1 MGIIRTETIN
11 KSIYSDINPDN
22 PFDKSLVENAKAVL
36 YALTNIF
43 GTDQDERLFNLDV
56 TANLND
62 LLFEP
67 ISDDITSLIY
77 ARVVNAIQRFE
88 PRVRLNNQNS
98 WVIPN
103 YDANEY
109 IAYFEFTII
118 GLQGTY
124 NQGFRLPK
132 VGG

>member
-1 MGIIRTETIN
+1 MGIIRTETVN
-11 KSIYSDINPDN
+11 KSVYSDINPDN
-22 PFDKSLVENAKAVL
+22 PFDKSLVENAEAVL

-43 GTDQDERLFNLDV
+43 STDQDERLFNLDV

-67 ISDDITSLIY
+67 ISDEITSLIY

>member
-1 MGIIRTETIN
+1 MGIIRTETVN
-11 KSIYSDINPDN
+11 KSVYSDINPDN
-22 PFDKSLVENAKAVL
+22 PFDKSLVENAEAVL
-36 YALTNIF
+36 CALTNIF
-43 GTDQDERLFNLDV
+43 STDQDERLFNLDV

-67 ISDDITSLIY
+67 ISDEITSLIY

-88 PRVRLNNQNS
+88 PRVQLNNQNS

>member
-1 MGIIRTETIN
+1 MGIIRTETVN
-11 KSIYSDINPDN
+11 KSVYSDINPDN
-22 PFDKSLVENAKAVL
+22 PFDKSLVENAEAVL

-43 GTDQDERLFNLDV
+43 STDQDERLFNLDV

-67 ISDDITSLIY
+67 ISDEITSLIY

-88 PRVRLNNQNS
+88 SRVQLNNQNS

-109 IAYFEFTII
+109 IAYFEFTIT

>member
-22 PFDKSLVENAKAVL
+22 PFDKSLVENAEAVL

-43 GTDQDERLFNLDV
+43 STDQDERLFNLDV

-77 ARVVNAIQRFE
+77 ARIVNAIQRFE

>member
-1 MGIIRTETIN
+1 MGIIRTETVN
-11 KSIYSDINPDN
+11 KSVYSDINPDN
-22 PFDKSLVENAKAVL
+22 PFDKSLVENAEAVL

-43 GTDQDERLFNLDV
+43 STDQDERLFNLDV

-67 ISDDITSLIY
+67 ISDEITSLIY

-88 PRVRLNNQNS
+88 PRVQLNNQNS

-118 GLQGTY
+118 GLHGTY

>member
-11 KSIYSDINPDN
+11 KSVYSDINPDN
-22 PFDKSLVENAKAVL
+22 PFDKSLVENAEAVL

-43 GTDQDERLFNLDV
+43 STDQDERLFNLDV

-67 ISDDITSLIY
+67 ISDEITSLIY

-88 PRVRLNNQNS
+88 PRVQLNNQNS

>member
-1 MGIIRTETIN
+1 M
-11 KSIYSDINPDN
+11 
-22 PFDKSLVENAKAVL
+22 
-36 YALTNIF
+36 
-43 GTDQDERLFNLDV
+43 
-56 TANLND
+56 ND

>member
-1 MGIIRTETIN
+1 MGIIRTETVN
-11 KSIYSDINPDN
+11 KSVFSDINPDN
-22 PFDKSLVENAKAVL
+22 PFDKSLVENADAVL

-43 GTDQDERLFNLDV
+43 STDQDERLFNLDV

-67 ISDDITSLIY
+67 ISDEITSLIY

-88 PRVRLNNQNS
+88 PRVQLNNQNS

>member
-1 MGIIRTETIN
+1 MGIIRTETVN
-11 KSIYSDINPDN
+11 KSTYSDINPDN
-22 PFDKSLVENAKAVL
+22 PFDKSLVENAEAVL

-43 GTDQDERLFNLDV
+43 STDQDERLFNLDV

-67 ISDDITSLIY
+67 ISDDVTSLIY

>member
-1 MGIIRTETIN
+1 MGIIRTETVN
-11 KSIYSDINPDN
+11 KSVYSDINPDN
-22 PFDKSLVENAKAVL
+22 PFDNSLVENAESVL
-36 YALTNIF
+36 YSLTNIF
-43 GTDQDERLFNLDV
+43 STDQDERLFNLDV

-67 ISDDITSLIY
+67 ISDEITSLIY
-77 ARVVNAIQRFE
+77 ARVVDAIHRLE
-88 PRVRLNNQNS
+88 PRVQLNNQNS

-109 IAYFEFTII
+109 IAYFEFTIL
-118 GLQGTY
+118 GLQGVY

>member
-11 KSIYSDINPDN
+11 KSIYSDINSDN
-22 PFDKSLVENAKAVL
+22 PFDKSLVENAEAVL

>member
-1 MGIIRTETIN
+1 MGIIRTETVN
-11 KSIYSDINPDN
+11 KSVYSDINPDN
-22 PFDKSLVENAKAVL
+22 PFDKSLIENAEAVL

-43 GTDQDERLFNLDV
+43 STDQDERLFNLDV

-67 ISDDITSLIY
+67 ISDEITSLIY

-88 PRVRLNNQNS
+88 PRVQLNNQNS

>member
-22 PFDKSLVENAKAVL
+22 PFDKSLVENAEAVL

-43 GTDQDERLFNLDV
+43 STDQDERLFNLDV

>member
-11 KSIYSDINPDN
+11 KSIYFDINPDN
-22 PFDKSLVENAKAVL
+22 QFDKSLVENAEALL

>member
-22 PFDKSLVENAKAVL
+22 PFDKSLVENAEAVL

-77 ARVVNAIQRFE
+77 ARVVNAIQWFE

>member
-22 PFDKSLVENAKAVL
+22 PFDESLVENAEAVL

>member
-22 PFDKSLVENAKAVL
+22 PFDKSLVENAEAVL
-36 YALTNIF
+36 HALTNIF

>member
-1 MGIIRTETIN
+1 MGIIRTETVN
-11 KSIYSDINPDN
+11 KSVYSDINPDN
-22 PFDKSLVENAKAVL
+22 PFDKSLVENAESVL

-43 GTDQDERLFNLDV
+43 STDQDERLFNLDV

-67 ISDDITSLIY
+67 ISDEITSLIY

-88 PRVRLNNQNS
+88 PRVQLNNQNS

>member
-1 MGIIRTETIN
+1 MGIIRTETVN
-11 KSIYSDINPDN
+11 KSVYSDINPDN
-22 PFDKSLVENAKAVL
+22 PFDKSLVENAEAVL

-43 GTDQDERLFNLDV
+43 STDQDERLFNLDV

-67 ISDDITSLIY
+67 ISDEITSLIY

-88 PRVRLNNQNS
+88 PRVQLNNQNS

-118 GLQGTY
+118 GLQSTY

>member
-11 KSIYSDINPDN
+11 KSVYSDINPDN
-22 PFDKSLVENAKAVL
+22 PFDKSLVENAEAVL

-43 GTDQDERLFNLDV
+43 STDQDERLFNLDV

-67 ISDDITSLIY
+67 ISDEVTSLIY

-88 PRVRLNNQNS
+88 PRVQLNNQNS

>member
-1 MGIIRTETIN
+1 MGIIRTETVN
-11 KSIYSDINPDN
+11 KS
-22 PFDKSLVENAKAVL
+22 DKSLVENAEAVL

-43 GTDQDERLFNLDV
+43 STDQDERLFNLDV

-67 ISDDITSLIY
+67 ISDEITSLIY

-88 PRVRLNNQNS
+88 PRVQLNNQNS

>member
-1 MGIIRTETIN
+1 MGIIRTETVN

-22 PFDKSLVENAKAVL
+22 PFDKSLVENAEAVL

-77 ARVVNAIQRFE
+77 ARVVNAILRFE

>member
-1 MGIIRTETIN
+1 MGIIRTETVN
-11 KSIYSDINPDN
+11 KSVYSDINPDN
-22 PFDKSLVENAKAVL
+22 PFDKSLVENAEAVL

-43 GTDQDERLFNLDV
+43 STDQDERLFNLDV

-67 ISDDITSLIY
+67 ISDEVTSLIY

-88 PRVRLNNQNS
+88 PRVQLNNQNS

>member
-1 MGIIRTETIN
+1 MGIIRTETVN
-11 KSIYSDINPDN
+11 KSVYSDINPDN
-22 PFDKSLVENAKAVL
+22 PFDKSLVENAEAVL

-43 GTDQDERLFNLDV
+43 STDQDERLFNLDV

-67 ISDDITSLIY
+67 ISDEITSLIY

-88 PRVRLNNQNS
+88 PRVQLNNQNS